1 MSNARALPPPHE
13 PVVVITQ
20 ALAERALE
28 ASRESARRRM
38 ILPFH
43 KSDDARLHRMFNA
56 LQPGTYVQP
65 HRHLRA
71 PKSEV
76 FVALRGRADCLIFD
90 DDGQIVMAPQIE
102 AGGAQ
107 FGIDIAAGHW
117 HSFLVR
123 TPDTL
128 LYEVKEGPYTSVDD
142 KDFAPWAPPEGSP
155 EVPSYVASLEAA
167 LARFR
172 AAGSH
177 GAR

>member
-1 MSNARALPPPHE
+1 MTAIRALPAPKE
-13 PVVVITQ
+13 PIVVLTQ
-20 ALAERALE
+20 DHAEHALA
-28 ASRESARRRM
+28 ASRESARGRM

-43 KSDDARLHRMFNA
+43 KSHEAKLHRMFNA

-90 DDGQIVMAPQIE
+90 DDGDIVLAPQIE
-102 AGGAQ
+102 AGGPS
-107 FGIDIAAGHW
+107 FGIDIAPGYS
-117 HSFLVR
+117 HSFIVR
-123 TPDTL
+123 ARDTL
-128 LYEVKEGPYTSVDD
+128 LYEVKEGPYTNIDD

-155 EVPSYVASLEAA
+155 EVPRYVAELEDA

-172 AAGSH
+172 AAGP
-177 GAR
+177 RPTR